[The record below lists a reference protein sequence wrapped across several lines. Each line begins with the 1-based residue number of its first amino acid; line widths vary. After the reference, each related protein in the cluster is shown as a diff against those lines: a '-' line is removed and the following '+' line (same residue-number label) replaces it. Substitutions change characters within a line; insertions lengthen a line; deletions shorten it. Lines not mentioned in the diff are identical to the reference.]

1 MRCSLS
7 PLPSFLPTPSVPR
20 AESPLSPALG
30 SPQSWVVS
38 KLEPGV
44 LPPRMS
50 VLCTCP
56 KWPKPWG
63 DPGRALGSHKD
74 AQVVPVPP
82 GSPLITKHFTVVPP
96 PSSRPCSSLFLTFS
110 NHCSCL
116 LVPFPCSPPPYPLP
130 SHPASSPAEPP
141 VSLSYSKL
149 SVAPHSLQ
157 YRVHSPELAV
167 T

>member
-38 KLEPGV
+38 KLEPGI

-82 GSPLITKHFTVVPP
+82 GSPLITKHFSVVPP
-96 PSSRPCSSLFLTFS
+96 PSSQPCSSLFLTFS

-116 LVPFPCSPPPYPLP
+116 LVPFPCSPPPSPSPPTQPALLQSRLCPSPTQSFLWLP
-130 SHPASSPAEPP
+130 TACNIESTL
-141 VSLSYSKL
+141 LSW
-149 SVAPHSLQ
+149 P
-157 YRVHSPELAV
+157 
-167 T
+167 

>member
-38 KLEPGV
+38 KLEPGI

-63 DPGRALGSHKD
+63 DPGRALGSHKN
-74 AQVVPVPP
+74 AQVVPIPP
-82 GSPLITKHFTVVPP
+82 GSPLITKHFTQSCLLHPRGPAPV
-96 PSSRPCSSLFLTFS
+96 CSSLSQTTATASLS
-110 NHCSCL
+110 RSPVL
-116 LVPFPCSPPPYPLP
+116 LPLLPPPPQPALLQSRLCPSPTQSFLWLP
-130 SHPASSPAEPP
+130 TACNIESTL
-141 VSLSYSKL
+141 LSWL
-149 SVAPHSLQ
+149 
-157 YRVHSPELAV
+157 
-167 T
+167 

>member
-38 KLEPGV
+38 KLEPGI

-110 NHCSCL
+110 NHCNCL
-116 LVPFPCSPPPYPLP
+116 LVPFPCSPPPSPSPPPQPALLQSRLCPSPTQSFLWLP
-130 SHPASSPAEPP
+130 TACNIESTL
-141 VSLSYSKL
+141 LSWL
-149 SVAPHSLQ
+149 
-157 YRVHSPELAV
+157 
-167 T
+167 